1 MRTEPRSDVDS
12 TLDVGLHNALW
23 VESMTSVP
31 MRALPRGLVQLLLV
45 LVLTTSSAASALKLL
60 RERMLICT
68 PLQRRQHTSG
78 V

>member
-12 TLDVGLHNALW
+12 TLDVGLHIAL
-23 VESMTSVP
+23 SVP